1 MVKAVRGAVQV
12 DSDDKNMI
20 SSEITGM
27 LKQIITVNNI
37 EIPDIVSIFF
47 TVTTDLKSVNPAAA
61 LRAGGG
67 FADTPLFCAQEP
79 DTQGA
84 MKRVIRVL
92 LTCDNLEPARKMSH
106 IYLGGAEKLRPDL
119 S

>member
-12 DSDDKNMI
+12 DSDDKNVI
-20 SSEITGM
+20 SSEISRM
-27 LKQIITVNNI
+27 VEQIITLNNI
-37 EIPDIVSIFF
+37 EIPNIVSLFF
-47 TVTTDLKSVNPAAA
+47 TVTSDLKSVNPAAA

-67 FADTPLFCAQEP
+67 YEEVPLFCAQEP
-79 DTQGA
+79 DTQEA

-92 LTCDNLEPARKMSH
+92 LTCENVEYDQKMKH
-106 IYLGGAEKLRPDL
+106 VYLGGAAKLRPDL